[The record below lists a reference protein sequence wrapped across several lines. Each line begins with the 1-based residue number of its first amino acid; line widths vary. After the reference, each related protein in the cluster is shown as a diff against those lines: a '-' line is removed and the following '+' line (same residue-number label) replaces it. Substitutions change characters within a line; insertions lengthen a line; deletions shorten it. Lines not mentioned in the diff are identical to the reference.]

1 MFLFMERV
9 GAPCSHYKLGAHV
22 YCRSGDGQTAL
33 SVSESFICLTRPL
46 AGGCV
51 QALGRPAEKADLYSF
66 SYPVC
71 QHIFSSSDVCT

>member
-9 GAPCSHYKLGAHV
+9 GAPCSHYKLGAHL

-51 QALGRPAEKADLYSF
+51 QALGRPAEILC
-66 SYPVC
+66 VN
-71 QHIFSSSDVCT
+71 IFSLHLTCVREGGFI